1 MQFKHPE
8 ILYFLFLLVIPVLV
22 HLFQL
27 RKFKKEY
34 FTNVKLLKELA
45 IQTRKSSKIKKYLL
59 LATRLLLLASL
70 ILAFAQPYFK
80 AKDSESKNNELF
92 VVIDNSFSMQAKGQ
106 KGELLKRAVQD
117 LLEHAPEN
125 LQLSVVSNSE
135 DFWNTNIKSIERDLQ
150 KLSYSPIPF
159 SIENALIKVKS
170 HNSNRGKD
178 ILVITD
184 AIGLKTSALD
194 QLPENTKTHFII
206 PEAEK
211 MENIS
216 IDSVYV
222 TQMLDNFYEI
232 GANVSSNFQEDK
244 SIPVS
249 VYNKENLIAK
259 AILKLNQRKQTLRF
273 TIPKDNFNGY
283 VSLNDNSLAFDNS
296 FYFNIT
302 KPEISNILS
311 IGETEKSRF
320 LAKIYTQPDF
330 NYRNVE
336 LNTLNYSEISK
347 QDAIILN
354 ELDQIPQ
361 AMHTNLKQFVAK
373 GGNLVVIPS
382 EENEINNINSFLAN
396 FGGIQF
402 TNLQSEE
409 KKVTK
414 INFSNPLFSN
424 VFEKK
429 TSNFQYPYITKSFS
443 LKSNASQAITYE
455 DQTAFLSTLSGNNG
469 TLYVFSAP
477 INKQNSNFQNS
488 PLIVPT
494 FYKMGMSNEKN
505 GAKFEIIG
513 NSKPSVVDAIVSKD
527 QVVSIRNKTEEFI
540 PMQQIMDD
548 KIRII
553 SGDNPKTAG
562 NFTIAQNQKEIGNLS
577 FNYDRK
583 ESMLTEASSESL
595 GDINQTDSMETFFNT
610 LQTEREDNQIWKW
623 FLIFTLLFLTLEILI
638 QKFIK

>member
-34 FTNVKLLKELA
+34 FTNVRLLKELA

-70 ILAFAQPYFK
+70 VLAFAQPFFK

-92 VVIDNSFSMQAKGQ
+92 IVLDNSFSMQAKGQ

-117 LLEHAPEN
+117 LLEHAPED
-125 LQLSVVSNSE
+125 LQLSVVTNSE
-135 DFWNTNIKSIERDLQ
+135 DYWNTNIKSIEKDLQ
-150 KLSYSPIPF
+150 QLSYSAIPF

-184 AIGLKTSALD
+184 AIGLKTVNLD
-194 QLPENTKTHFII
+194 KLPENIKSYFII

-211 MENIS
+211 LENIAV
-216 IDSVYV
+216 DSVFV
-222 TQMLDNFYEI
+222 SQILDNFYEI
-232 GANVSSNFQEDK
+232 GVHVSSNFEEDK
-244 SIPVS
+244 SIPVA

-283 VSLNDNSLAFDNS
+283 ISLNDNSLAFDNT
-296 FYFNIT
+296 FYFNIS
-302 KPEISNILS
+302 KPEICTILS
-311 IGETEKSRF
+311 IGESGKSNF
-320 LAKIYTQPDF
+320 LSKIYTQPDF
-330 NYRNVE
+330 SYKNAE
-336 LNTLNYSEISK
+336 LNALNYSEITK

-354 ELDQIPQ
+354 ELDNIPL

-382 EENEINNINSFLAN
+382 VKNDISNINAFLAN
-396 FGGIQF
+396 FGGTQF
-402 TNLQSEE
+402 TSLQRQE

-429 TSNFQYPYITKSFS
+429 ISNFQYPSVKESFEVKSS
-443 LKSNASQAITYE
+443 ASQAILYE
-455 DQTAFLSTLSGNNG
+455 DQSSFLATLHQNSGAV
-469 TLYVFSAP
+469 YIFSAP
-477 INKQNSNFQNS
+477 INKDNSNFQNS

-505 GAKFEIIG
+505 GVKSATIG
-513 NSKPSVVDAIVSKD
+513 NSQSVIIDAKVTKDEIVSITNKD
-527 QVVSIRNKTEEFI
+527 EEFI

-548 KIRII
+548 KIKITC
-553 SGDNPKTAG
+553 GDNPKTAG
-562 NFTIAQNQKEIGNLS
+562 NFIIAQNKNEVGNLS

-583 ESMLTEASSESL
+583 ESILTEPSSESL
-595 GDINQTDSMETFFNT
+595 ENINQTDSIEHFFDT
-610 LQTEREDNQIWKW
+610 LQIERTDNQIWKW
-623 FLIFTLLFLTLEILI
+623 FLIFALLFLAIEILI